1 MSISPN
7 YQKII
12 KNLEM
17 AIDRKKKELRNG
29 RKTYKN
35 HPKSNFFFSRY
46 PPEIRKK
53 IMYDD
58 EALFSVTDSRSA
70 DKITEIL
77 SKLDGISNS
86 SVITDMTAC
95 VGGNSISFSDKFR
108 KVNSIELDDKRYEL
122 LKYNI
127 HNVLGINNV
136 DFYNGNGI
144 DLIINN
150 QTHQDIIFMD
160 PPWGGTN
167 YQKSNTL
174 RLYLSNSSGINYDMG
189 ELTLMLLRKA
199 KYVALKVPVN
209 FDMDYFRE
217 VVNKNAH
224 IVSEISSLRKMKLI
238 IVGKKKL
245 NTKKLKTKK
254 LTKSKPIV

>member
-1 MSISPN
+1 MSHSPN
-7 YQKII
+7 YEKII

-17 AIDRKKKELRNG
+17 AISRKKKELG

-35 HPKSNFFFSRY
+35 HPKSNFFFSKY

-53 IMYDD
+53 LMYDD

-77 SKLDGISNS
+77 SKLDGISKS

-95 VGGNSISFSDKFR
+95 VGGNSISFSNYFR
-108 KVNSIELDDKRYEL
+108 KVNSIELDEKRFEI

-127 HNVLGINNV
+127 EDVLDIRNIE
-136 DFYNGNGI
+136 FFNGNGI
-144 DLIINN
+144 DLIMNN
-150 QTHQDIIFMD
+150 STHQDIIFMD

-167 YQKSNTL
+167 YKKSNTL
-174 RLYLSNSSGINYDMG
+174 RLSLTNQSGNHYDMG
-189 ELTLMLLRKA
+189 ELTLMILKKA

-209 FDMDYFRE
+209 FDVTYFRE
-217 VVNKNAH
+217 VVNKHAY
-224 IVSEISSLRKMKLI
+224 VLSEISSLRKMKLL
-238 IVGKKKL
+238 IVGKKKPISKM
-245 NTKKLKTKK
+245 TKKP
-254 LTKSKPIV
+254 TKSKPIV